1 MAEKAVFL
9 DRDNTLIEDPG
20 YLSDPGAVKL
30 LPGVELALK
39 GLAQAGY
46 KLVVVTNQSGI
57 ARGLLTVEALQA
69 IHEELRRQLA
79 DDGAQLDAIY
89 YCPYHPEG
97 SVDAYTR
104 TSEERKP
111 KPGMLLRAAKEM
123 DLDLEESWMV
133 GDSPHDVEAG
143 DRAGC
148 RTVRVRAHVGVGH
161 GPAAQADEDV
171 RADFTVRNLVDAARV
186 IVRESAGTPPE
197 SPHLPAAPTTSPS
210 TGEPLPT
217 GEERERG
224 GSAVA
229 DMSDSEVLRELLQH
243 ARQFVRM
250 QGRNEFSATKL
261 IAGVS
266 QGLAAL
272 AFLGGLVKFIS
283 LGSPTGEW
291 SGLLSAIAWL
301 GIAGVLQL
309 TALAFFLMAR
319 EE

>member
-1 MAEKAVFL
+1 MADKAVFL

-20 YLSDPGAVKL
+20 YLSDPDAVTL

-39 GLAQAGY
+39 GLAQAGF

-69 IHEELRRQLA
+69 IHEALRNQLA
-79 DDGAQLDAIY
+79 ADGAHLDGVY

-97 SVDAYTR
+97 TVDAYTR
-104 TSEERKP
+104 ESDQRKP
-111 KPGMLLRAAKEM
+111 QPGMLRRAAEEM

-143 DRAGC
+143 QRAGC
-148 RTVRVRAHVGVGH
+148 RTVRVRSHVVAGRTS
-161 GPAAQADEDV
+161 AA
-171 RADFTVRNLVDAARV
+171 LVDAARV
-186 IVRESAGTPPE
+186 IVRESAEPRTEAPGLLDASPP
-197 SPHLPAAPTTSPS
+197 LPAPGGALPVAGKDA
-210 TGEPLPT
+210 GEDAAEGPGT
-217 GEERERG
+217 
-224 GSAVA
+224 AA
-229 DMSDSEVLRELLQH
+229 MSDSEVLRELLQH
-243 ARQFVRM
+243 ARQLVRM
-250 QGRNEFSATKL
+250 HDRTEFSATKL

-272 AFLGGLVKFIS
+272 AFLGGLIRFIG
-283 LGSPTGEW
+283 LKSPVEQE
-291 SGLLSAIAWL
+291 SSFLLAMAWL

-309 TALAFFLMAR
+309 VALTFFLMAR